1 MNERELHD
9 AVNRLPKSIEPPR
22 DLWPGIEAR
31 LARSGAWRRRW
42 YWVPLAAA
50 AVFAFLL
57 IARAERSAWDVTAL
71 AGRPLIGTKRLAAS
85 GRLRVGDWLQ
95 TDDSSRALI
104 AVGRIGQVEVR
115 PDTRLQ
121 LVVAKTTEHRLALA
135 HGTIDAKV
143 DAVPRLFF
151 VETPAGTAID
161 LGCAYTL
168 ETDSLGKGLLHVT
181 AGEVEFQTGSR
192 SSRVPLGAL
201 MQIRPATGPGIP
213 YVEDAPKN
221 AGFPPAGAQYLKKH
235 GSDPLLSCAYIR
247 YARPI
252 CFMLERQV
260 ACRAFSRACA
270 NTGNRMAARIAI
282 MAITTSNSIRVKA
295 FRTLRREGRN
305 GLLRQSYTSIS
316 FHVGNSIA
324 SMFAVIDGNPLLDCR
339 RAGDRYFHCRLS
351 WSRRRPR
358 WNRGRER
365 PRQT

>member
-1 MNERELHD
+1 MNERELQD

-22 DLWPGIEAR
+22 DLWLGIEAR
-31 LARSGAWRRRW
+31 LGRGAGGGFASWRRRW

-71 AGRPLIGTKRLAAS
+71 AGRPLIGTRRLAAS

-121 LVVAKTTEHRLALA
+121 LVVAKANEHRLALA
-135 HGTIDAKV
+135 RGTIDAKV

-201 MQIRPATGPGIP
+201 MQIQPATGPGVP
-213 YVEDAPKN
+213 YVEQAP
-221 AGFPPAGAQYLKKH
+221 APFVRALIAFDFERRGTRARAVRTVLA
-235 GSDPLLSCAYIR
+235 L
-247 YARPI
+247 ARPQDAI
-252 CFMLERQV
+252 SLWHVLQRVDPSLRGVVYDRLAALVPPPPGVTRRGALALE
-260 ACRAFSRACA
+260 SRALEGYWTKIQRIHFRIMVLRGVREIDPR
-270 NTGNRMAARIAI
+270 TGLA
-282 MAITTSNSIRVKA
+282 K
-295 FRTLRREGRN
+295 
-305 GLLRQSYTSIS
+305 
-316 FHVGNSIA
+316 
-324 SMFAVIDGNPLLDCR
+324 P
-339 RAGDRYFHCRLS
+339 
-351 WSRRRPR
+351 
-358 WNRGRER
+358 
-365 PRQT
+365 

>member
-1 MNERELHD
+1 MNERELQD
-9 AVNRLPKSIEPPR
+9 AVSRLPKSIEPPR

-31 LARSGAWRRRW
+31 LGRSGSWRRRW

-50 AVFAFLL
+50 AALVFLL
-57 IARAERSAWDVTAL
+57 IARGERSAWDVTAL
-71 AGRPLIGTKRLAAS
+71 AGRPLIGSTRFAAS

-115 PDTRLQ
+115 PDSRVQ

-135 HGTIDAKV
+135 RGTIDAKV

-201 MQIRPATGPGIP
+201 MQIRPARGPGIP
-213 YVEDAPKN
+213 YVEDAP
-221 AGFPPAGAQYLKKH
+221 APFVRALIAFDSEQRGTRARA
-235 GSDPLLSCAYIR
+235 IR
-247 YARPI
+247 TVLALARP
-252 CFMLERQV
+252 QD
-260 ACRAFSRACA
+260 AFSLWHLLQRVDLSLR
-270 NTGNRMAARIAI
+270 GVVYDRLAALVPPPPSV
-282 MAITTSNSIRVKA
+282 T
-295 FRTLRREGRN
+295 
-305 GLLRQSYTSIS
+305 
-316 FHVGNSIA
+316 
-324 SMFAVIDGNPLLDCR
+324 R
-339 RAGDRYFHCRLS
+339 RATVTLE
-351 WSRRRPR
+351 SRALEGYWTKIQRIHFRIMVLRGVREIDPR
-358 WNRGRER
+358 TGLTK
-365 PRQT
+365 P